1 MLAITSNKH
10 FYKLILYFMSYIL
23 LICQENNIDI

>member
-1 MLAITSNKH
+1 MLAITSTKH